1 MKHTAYISYGSNLG
15 DKKVIIHK
23 TFGLINSLSAV
34 SITAYSSFYS
44 SDSWGFSSEN
54 SFINGVIEISTELS
68 VFSLLEALQRIEKSI
83 GRNEKTT
90 TEYADRLID
99 LDIIG
104 YDNLVLNT
112 PALTIPHEWMH
123 VRNFVLEPL
132 AEIAPEWTHPL
143 YLMSAKN
150 LLAQSKDKSEVR
162 KIDAL

>member
-15 DKKVIIHK
+15 KKKSVIQK
-23 TFGLINSLSAV
+23 ALGLINSLSGV
-34 SITAYSSFYS
+34 SITAYSNFYS
-44 SDSWGFSSEN
+44 SDAWGFSSEN
-54 SFINGVIEISTELS
+54 SFLNGVIEISTELS
-68 VFSLLEALQRIEKSI
+68 AFSLLKELQGIEQSL

-90 TEYADRLID
+90 QEYVDRFID

-104 YDNLVLNT
+104 YENLVLTT

-143 YLMSAKN
+143 YLMSAN
-150 LLAQSKDKSEVR
+150 ELLANSTDKYEVR
-162 KIDAL
+162 KVDAL